1 MLYIK
6 ENQRRQR
13 SVFGHTAQHN
23 GTGGMGGMW
32 GLLNAWVLK
41 KHTCWACRH
50 CATNFDVDSRASWC
64 FMTFMTGHVS
74 WLVGCFWRS
83 SATSGTRSS
92 KILKPRL
99 GVDVEC
105 AGNVL
110 WANPSFYTCFWD
122 ILRQISCSLSWQHD
136 TSRST
141 RSPHSFLWGCCEGL
155 LGRNVKQKCH
165 GSHMEAE
172 WLTIERV
179 SRFDLCLHVGLWFRW
194 QFQTLNACERL
205 STSLYG
211 IRVLRVTPLQV
222 CQWRCI

>member
-13 SVFGHTAQHN
+13 SVFGRAAQWH
-23 GTGGMGGMW
+23 GWHGWHVRLAERMGVEEAHML
-32 GLLNAWVLK
+32 GLQALCHQFWCWFQSFMMFHDL
-41 KHTCWACRH
+41 HDWAC
-50 CATNFDVDSRASWC
+50 
-64 FMTFMTGHVS
+64 FMIG
-74 WLVGCFWRS
+74 WRS

-122 ILRQISCSLSWQHD
+122 TLRQISCSLSWQHD

-165 GSHMEAE
+165 GSYMEAE
-172 WLTIERV
+172 WLKNV
-179 SRFDLCLHVGLWFRW
+179 NV
-194 QFQTLNACERL
+194 
-205 STSLYG
+205 
-211 IRVLRVTPLQV
+211 
-222 CQWRCI
+222 